1 MWRFALPAFL
11 AAIVTL
17 SLPSAK
23 AFGDDVTPSQ
33 PPPSAPPVAVQSP
46 PDSEVAE
53 HQGVRNNS
61 ENRAADLRRQV
72 SGLQSLVA
80 QIRQQLV
87 QRKAQ
92 KSPVGDA
99 GGQPVAH
106 DAQEQQAADLQ
117 RQDSELDSQLQ
128 GLIAQL
134 GEELQLEMRSPP
146 APDTAEQQEQQA
158 ARDAFKHAIADL
170 QQQDRELQEL
180 IAGDQQARAQSEAQ
194 RPAAVP
200 SGGEQHAARDSLE
213 LQAADIRNQIAD
225 LQRQDDAL
233 QSQLAEH
240 RKELAQSAQ
249 ELAQRKQDVDA
260 ARAEADRLRQVIETL
275 REQHQAKEE
284 PPTPQKVQRQQTAAA
299 VPTRPAGPKTNSLPS
314 QPMVARQPRQSAPT
328 ARSLP
333 PIPAPEPMQAVP
345 APSAAQQLQA
355 ARQWLSVGRPD
366 EARRV
371 LVMVQTQMVFQPVTP
386 DQPVARS
393 SNLSATHVGDAIRWL
408 DMGVTGQAMQSISRA
423 MNEANAGRGGFVP
436 AWSAYP
442 AATP

>member
-1 MWRFALPAFL
+1 MWRFPLPAFL
-11 AAIVTL
+11 AAIVML
-17 SLPSAK
+17 SFPSVRG
-23 AFGDDVTPSQ
+23 FGDDVTPSQ
-33 PPPSAPPVAVQSP
+33 PPPFAPPVAVQSP

-80 QIRQQLV
+80 QVKQQLV

-92 KSPVGDA
+92 KSPVADA
-99 GGQPVAH
+99 GGQPAAH
-106 DAQEQQAADLQ
+106 DAQEQAADLQ
-117 RQDSELDSQLQ
+117 RQDRELHSQLQ

-146 APDTAEQQEQQA
+146 ASNTAEQQERQT

-194 RPAAVP
+194 RPTAVP
-200 SGGEQHAARDSLE
+200 SVGEQHAARDLLE

-240 RKELAQSAQ
+240 RKELAQTAQ
-249 ELAQRKQDVDA
+249 ELAQRKQDMDA

-284 PPTPQKVQRQQTAAA
+284 PPTPQKVQRQQTAAV
-299 VPTRPAGPKTNSLPS
+299 VPTRTAGPETNSLPS
-314 QPMVARQPRQSAPT
+314 QHMVALQPSQSTPT
-328 ARSLP
+328 PRSLP
-333 PIPAPEPMQAVP
+333 PIPTPEPMQAVP
-345 APSAAQQLQA
+345 CAVCCAA
-355 ARQWLSVGRPD
+355 
-366 EARRV
+366 
-371 LVMVQTQMVFQPVTP
+371 
-386 DQPVARS
+386 
-393 SNLSATHVGDAIRWL
+393 I
-408 DMGVTGQAMQSISRA
+408 
-423 MNEANAGRGGFVP
+423 AGR
-436 AWSAYP
+436 
-442 AATP
+442 TPMVVSGTA

>member
-1 MWRFALPAFL
+1 MWRFPLPAFL

-46 PDSEVAE
+46 LDSEVAE

-80 QIRQQLV
+80 QVKQQLV

-92 KSPVGDA
+92 KSPVADA
-99 GGQPVAH
+99 GGQPAAH
-106 DAQEQQAADLQ
+106 DAQEQAADLQ
-117 RQDSELDSQLQ
+117 RQDRELHSQLQ

-146 APDTAEQQEQQA
+146 ASNTAEQQERQT

-194 RPAAVP
+194 RPTAVP
-200 SGGEQHAARDSLE
+200 SVGEQHAARDSLE

-240 RKELAQSAQ
+240 RKELAQTAQ
-249 ELAQRKQDVDA
+249 ELAQRKQDMDA

-299 VPTRPAGPKTNSLPS
+299 VPTRTAGPKTNSLPS
-314 QPMVARQPRQSAPT
+314 QHMVARQPSQSTPT
-328 ARSLP
+328 PRSLP
-333 PIPAPEPMQAVP
+333 PIPTPEPMQAVP

-393 SNLSATHVGDAIRWL
+393 SNLSATHVGDAIHWL

-423 MNEANAGRGGFVP
+423 MNEANAGGGGFVP

-442 AATP
+442 AGTP